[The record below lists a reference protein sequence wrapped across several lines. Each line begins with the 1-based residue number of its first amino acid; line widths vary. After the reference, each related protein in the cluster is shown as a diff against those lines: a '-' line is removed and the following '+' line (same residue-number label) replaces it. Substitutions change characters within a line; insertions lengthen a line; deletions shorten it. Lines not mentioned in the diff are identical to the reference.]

1 MLEGKSLFLCIVK
14 PNEEKRA
21 LNITSW
27 ILFVAQASSLNSRM
41 RLWMRAHIQ
50 ISSAVTAGLGGA
62 GMELHLIR

>member
-1 MLEGKSLFLCIVK
+1 M
-14 PNEEKRA
+14 
-21 LNITSW
+21 SW

-62 GMELHLIR
+62 FFFGAASYKVMVLS